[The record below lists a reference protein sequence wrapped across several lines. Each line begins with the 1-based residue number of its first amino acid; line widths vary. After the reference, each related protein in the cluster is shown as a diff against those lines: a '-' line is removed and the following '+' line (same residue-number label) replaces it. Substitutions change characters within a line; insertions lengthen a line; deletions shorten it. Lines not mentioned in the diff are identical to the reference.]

1 MNFLKQRIL
10 VMDKAIREVLENM
23 RLIRDMVEEGLNEVH
38 SSRELDKEVLFRL
51 LAHCTTVHGLN
62 PRIMPNE
69 VITHVYNAYNSASNG
84 DYETAYRFVVLARD
98 ILKLN
103 KNK

>member
-1 MNFLKQRIL
+1 ME
-10 VMDKAIREVLENM
+10 KALSEVLENM
-23 RLIRDMVEEGLNEVH
+23 RLIRDMVEEGLNDVH
-38 SSRELDKEVLFRL
+38 SPNGLDKEVLFRL
-51 LAHCTTVHGLN
+51 FAHCTTVHGLN

-69 VITHVYNAYNSASNG
+69 VITYVYNAYNSASNG